1 MVSTEYNKEVLR
13 MRNAE
18 TVLNVIRERG
28 ERGLPL
34 ENIYRLL
41 YNRNLYLRAYGRIYS
56 NQGATTKGVTA
67 ETMDGM
73 SLAKIDRI
81 IEALSYERFRWT
93 PVRRVNIPKPNGT
106 TRALGI
112 PTGPDK
118 LLQEVIRMILEA
130 YYEPQFSDRSHGFRP
145 HRGCHTALSEVV
157 NTWKGTRWFVEGD
170 IKGCF
175 DNIDHDVLLSVLGKK
190 LHDNRFLRLLKY
202 LLKAGYVED
211 WKYGRTLSG
220 TPQGGIAS
228 PILAN
233 IYLDRLDKFVQN
245 VLIPAH
251 TRGTDRRANREYTR
265 LSDRMAHH
273 RKVGHHSLAAELRK
287 QMQQLPSR
295 DPHDPDYRRL
305 RYVRYADDFVLGF
318 IGPKAEAKQVKESL
332 ETFLCDTLKLELSKE
347 KTLITHA
354 TSQAARFLGYELVNQ
369 QANDQLDPTGRR
381 RVNGR
386 IGLRVPADVIEQ
398 HCQAYMRNGK
408 PAHRSYLIHDEDYSI
423 VEQYQ
428 SEYRGV
434 VQYYL
439 LAYNVFHLGRLRSV
453 MEMSLART
461 LAAKHKSTARKMR
474 RTSKSVVET
483 AHGPRVCLKVIKQR
497 DNGKRPLVAYF
508 GGIPLKRQRQAVL
521 VDQQP
526 QRYRTERNELIKR
539 LEADECEMCGSTVDV
554 EVHHIRALRDLNVKG
569 QREKP
574 KWVQLMAARKRITL
588 VVCRTC
594 HMDIHHGRSNPQL
607 QT

>member
-1 MVSTEYNKEVLR
+1 M
-13 MRNAE
+13 
-18 TVLNVIRERG
+18 
-28 ERGLPL
+28 
-34 ENIYRLL
+34 
-41 YNRNLYLRAYGRIYS
+41 
-56 NQGATTKGVTA
+56 
-67 ETMDGM
+67 
-73 SLAKIDRI
+73 
-81 IEALSYERFRWT
+81 
-93 PVRRVNIPKPNGT
+93 
-106 TRALGI
+106 
-112 PTGPDK
+112 
-118 LLQEVIRMILEA
+118 
-130 YYEPQFSDRSHGFRP
+130 
-145 HRGCHTALSEVV
+145 
-157 NTWKGTRWFVEGD
+157 
-170 IKGCF
+170 
-175 DNIDHDVLLSVLGKK
+175 
-190 LHDNRFLRLLKY
+190 
-202 LLKAGYVED
+202 
-211 WKYGRTLSG
+211 
-220 TPQGGIAS
+220 
-228 PILAN
+228 
-233 IYLDRLDKFVQN
+233 
-245 VLIPAH
+245 
-251 TRGTDRRANREYTR
+251 
-265 LSDRMAHH
+265 
-273 RKVGHHSLAAELRK
+273 
-287 QMQQLPSR
+287 
-295 DPHDPDYRRL
+295 
-305 RYVRYADDFVLGF
+305 
-318 IGPKAEAKQVKESL
+318 

-369 QANDQLDPTGRR
+369 QANDLLDPTGRR

-423 VEQYQ
+423 VKQYQ

>member
-1 MVSTEYNKEVLR
+1 MQD
-13 MRNAE
+13 AE

-28 ERGLPL
+28 ERELPL

-56 NQGATTKGVTA
+56 NQGATTKGITA
-67 ETMDGM
+67 ETVDGM

-81 IEALSYERFRWT
+81 INELRYERFRWT
-93 PVRRVNIPKPNGT
+93 PVRRVNLPKPNGR
-106 TRALGI
+106 TRPLGI
-112 PTGPDK
+112 PTWTDK

-130 YYEPQFSDRSHGFRP
+130 YYEPQFSDRSDGFRP
-145 HRGCHTALSEVV
+145 GRGCHTALSNVTTHWTGV
-157 NTWKGTRWFVEGD
+157 RWFVEGD
-170 IKGCF
+170 VKGCF
-175 DNIDHDVLLSVLGKK
+175 DNIDHEVLLSVLGEKF
-190 LHDNRFLRLLKY
+190 HDNRFLRLLTY
-202 LLKAGYVED
+202 LLKAGYMED

-220 TPQGGIAS
+220 TSQGGVVS

-233 IYLDRLDKFVQN
+233 IYLDRLDKFVEN
-245 VLIPAH
+245 VLIPAN
-251 TRGTDRRANREYTR
+251 TRGTVRKYNLAYTR
-265 LSDRMAHH
+265 LLNRAKYHKSQ
-273 RKVGHHSLAAELRK
+273 GHHALALQLRK
-287 QMQQLPSR
+287 QMQQLPSV
-295 DPHDPDYRRL
+295 DPYDHGYRRL

-318 IGPKAEAKQVKESL
+318 IGPKAEAKQIKESL
-332 ETFLCDTLKLELSKE
+332 ETFLRDSLKLELSRE

-369 QANDQLDPTGRR
+369 QANDQYDHRGQRK
-381 RVNGR
+381 VNGR
-386 IGLRVPADVIEQ
+386 IGLRVPANVIEQ

-408 PAHRSYLIHDEDYSI
+408 PAQRSFLIHDNDYSI
-423 VEQYQ
+423 VARYQ
-428 SEYRGV
+428 LEYRGA

-439 LAYNVFHLGRLRSV
+439 LAYNVHHFGRLHRV

-474 RTSKSVVET
+474 RQFKSAVET
-483 AHGPRVCLKVIKQR
+483 EHGPRVCLKVIKQQ
-497 DNGKRPLVAYF
+497 DNDNRPLVAYF
-508 GGIPLKRQRQAVL
+508 DGIPLKRQRQAVP

-526 QRYRTERNELIKR
+526 QRYRSDRNELIKR
-539 LEADECEMCGSTVDV
+539 LQADECEMCGSTVDV

-594 HMDIHHGRSNPQL
+594 HMDIHHGRSNPQK
-607 QT
+607 QI

>member
-1 MVSTEYNKEVLR
+1 MQD
-13 MRNAE
+13 AE

-28 ERGLPL
+28 ERELPL

-56 NQGATTKGVTA
+56 NQGATTKGTTA
-67 ETMDGM
+67 ETVDGM

-81 IEALSYERFRWT
+81 IDELRYERFRWT
-93 PVRRVNIPKPNGT
+93 PVRRVNLPKPNGG
-106 TRALGI
+106 TRPLGI
-112 PTGPDK
+112 PTWTDK

-145 HRGCHTALSEVV
+145 GRGCHTALSNVTTHWTGV
-157 NTWKGTRWFVEGD
+157 RWFVEGD

-175 DNIDHDVLLSVLGKK
+175 DNIDHDVLLSVLGDK

-202 LLKAGYVED
+202 LLKAGYMED

-220 TPQGGIAS
+220 TPQGGVVS
-228 PILAN
+228 PILSN
-233 IYLDRLDKFVQN
+233 IYLDRLDKFVEN

-251 TRGTDRRANREYTR
+251 TRGTDRRDNHEYTR
-265 LSDRMAHH
+265 LVNQAARQRH
-273 RKVGHHSLAAELRK
+273 RGNHTQALQLRK
-287 QMQQLPSR
+287 QMQQLPSV
-295 DPHDPDYRRL
+295 DPYDPGFRRL

-318 IGPKAEAKQVKESL
+318 IGPKAEAQQVKESL
-332 ETFLCDTLKLELSKE
+332 ETFLRDSLKLELSKE

-369 QANDQLDPTGRR
+369 QANDQHDHRGQRK
-381 RVNGR
+381 VNGR
-386 IGLRVPADVIEQ
+386 IGLRVPANVIEQ

-408 PAHRSYLIHDEDYSI
+408 PAHRSSLIHDDDYGI
-423 VEQYQ
+423 MVRYQ

-434 VQYYL
+434 IQYYL
-439 LAYNVFHLGRLRSV
+439 LAYNVHHFGRLHKV
-453 MEMSLART
+453 MEMSLAKT
-461 LAAKHKSTARKMR
+461 LAAKHKSTTRKMR
-474 RTSKSVVET
+474 RKYKSVVET
-483 AHGPRVCLKVIKQR
+483 EHGPRVCLRVVKQQ
-497 DNGKRPLVAYF
+497 DNGKRPLVAQF
-508 GGIPLKRQRQAVL
+508 GGIPLQRQRQAVL

-526 QRYRTERNELIKR
+526 QRYRTDRNELVKR
-539 LEADECEMCGSTVDV
+539 LLADECEMCGSTVAV

-569 QREKP
+569 QGTKP
-574 KWVQLMAARKRITL
+574 KWVQLMAARKRKTL

-594 HMDIHHGRSNPQL
+594 HMDIHHGRSNP
-607 QT
+607 